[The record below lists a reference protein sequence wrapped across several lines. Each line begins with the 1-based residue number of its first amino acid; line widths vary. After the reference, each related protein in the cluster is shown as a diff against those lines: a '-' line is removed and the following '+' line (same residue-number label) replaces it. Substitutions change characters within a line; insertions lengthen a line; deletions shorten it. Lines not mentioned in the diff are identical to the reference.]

1 MTSTSTLPHTPP
13 LLCEHPLDQATHDS
27 FRVVCGVCGS
37 FWDLESRAANVE
49 YDASYPAERGHFD
62 PRVGKLKVKTLAH
75 WLDTA
80 IVSVQGKLVCEV
92 GFGGGT
98 CLPFLADRA
107 RRVLGIEANA
117 ATVAHARAQGYRAD
131 LLLVDEL
138 PARLD
143 EPVDLW
149 LFQDAFEHIPDPAPF
164 VDWMR
169 DNSAPAA
176 EILLVAPR
184 ADSVSQ
190 ELLGRLWL
198 HKLPDHLFHWSRR
211 GLVEFMAKRGFALRT
226 EFFPLKYVS
235 PQMAV
240 AHALH
245 KAGVAEGARKWL
257 GGTALAVPFNFGEM
271 GLVFRRRER

>member
-1 MTSTSTLPHTPP
+1 MTNGSLPSTPP
-13 LLCEHPLDQATHDS
+13 LLCEHPLDQAKQDS

-37 FWDLESRAANVE
+37 FWDLESRAADIA

-62 PRVGKLKVKTLAH
+62 PRVGALKMRTLSH
-75 WLDTA
+75 WLDSA
-80 IVSVQGKLVCEV
+80 DVVVKGKRVCEV

-98 CLPFLADRA
+98 CLPLLAQEA
-107 RRVLGIEANA
+107 RHVLGIEANA
-117 ATVAHARAQGYRAD
+117 TTIAHAKQAGYRAE
-131 LLLVDEL
+131 LLLIDEL

-149 LFQDAFEHIPDPAPF
+149 IFQDAFEHIPDPAPF

-169 DNSAPAA
+169 DNSSPGA

-184 ADSVSQ
+184 ADSLSQ
-190 ELLGRLWL
+190 TLMGRLWL
-198 HKLPDHLFHWSRR
+198 HKLPDHLFHWSQR
-211 GLVEFMAKRGFALRT
+211 GLVEFMSKRGFALRT
-226 EFFPLKYVS
+226 DFFPLKYIS
-235 PQMAV
+235 PQMAI

-245 KAGVAEGARKWL
+245 KAGVADGARKWL

-271 GLVFRRRER
+271 GLVFRAASS